1 MKAIE
6 GLKGLSSCTK
16 KHAFMHPCLAF
27 LGTKRCGHL
36 STDWPLLV
44 SLEES
49 NIYIAGSNSRV
60 GIVQSTYLDVIFC
73 IYDVSG
79 SVVYYNTY
87 I

>member
-6 GLKGLSSCTK
+6 GLKGLSSSTK

-49 NIYIAGSNSRV
+49 NIYIAGSNRR
-60 GIVQSTYLDVIFC
+60 T
-73 IYDVSG
+73 
-79 SVVYYNTY
+79 VVFASALRRHVWFQ
-87 I
+87 